1 MTTIL
6 GKYPLKFPDQ
16 CKRWSRTTF
25 RQNPIALFYDRTIWL
40 KWPLSVHTTYIP
52 WLYNAALIFD
62 SLAVF
67 TLTQTNLYANFL
79 HRTQMLCGLSFFIWM
94 TKLVKT
100 IPWFYRYPMDFLLY
114 FVIPAYPLAVYCHS
128 ILELWTAVTFWDLEW
143 LGRKNLP
150 SARMVAT
157 VVIKLIMA
165 SVRVLVQICMGL
177 LGVAWCLFRPFLLRF
192 RYPWF
197 AELSSVNLFLCC

>member
-62 SLAVF
+62 GLAVF
-67 TLTQTNLYANFL
+67 TLTQTNLYANSL

-100 IPWFYRYPMDFLLY
+100 IP
-114 FVIPAYPLAVYCHS
+114 
-128 ILELWTAVTFWDLEW
+128 
-143 LGRKNLP
+143 
-150 SARMVAT
+150 
-157 VVIKLIMA
+157 
-165 SVRVLVQICMGL
+165 
-177 LGVAWCLFRPFLLRF
+177 
-192 RYPWF
+192 
-197 AELSSVNLFLCC
+197 